1 MNRWVPRPHL
11 DHLVEDLQ
19 EILVSLKNFKNWTR
33 HVFDLDINFK
43 PYNNKWNLCECI
55 FSADCSWDYFTCT
68 KRYGRWPM
76 NKRCCNKRF
85 DMCCKMM
92 MKKKKNTRPLYQ
104 IPIRTTTKSPSGVS
118 ALSPV
123 GTSQKPPEST
133 TTNPDKI
140 QMSKC
145 LFMYL

>member
-1 MNRWVPRPHL
+1 MGTPSSFGSFSGRPARNTGKFKELQKL
-11 DHLVEDLQ
+11 DTTC
-19 EILVSLKNFKNWTR
+19 FWC
-33 HVFDLDINFK
+33 LDINFK